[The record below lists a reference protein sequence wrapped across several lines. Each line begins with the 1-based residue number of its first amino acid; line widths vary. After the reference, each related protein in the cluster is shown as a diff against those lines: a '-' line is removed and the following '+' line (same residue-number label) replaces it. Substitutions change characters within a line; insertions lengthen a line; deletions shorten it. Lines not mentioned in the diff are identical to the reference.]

1 MSAFGR
7 CLCISLTAPLYY
19 QTIVAFLCG
28 VFEQFANRFSGV
40 FKGPQ
45 LTGAAGREFSL
56 TGRQGVSPRMSWR
69 WAVPSL
75 PGRRAGSFS
84 EDRPLGWDPVA
95 RRAIGRAMEW
105 PDSCLRRKL
114 PAHRSFALLLRPE
127 KFLGDVGAAL
137 GVLGVPVRA
146 DLLGIFRGQHGTA
159 HHDLAVQARFVQGGD
174 GLLHALEGG
183 GH

>member
-40 FKGPQ
+40 FKGGPC
-45 LTGAAGREFSL
+45 LSG
-56 TGRQGVSPRMSWR
+56 W
-69 WAVPSL
+69 W
-75 PGRRAGSFS
+75 AGSFS

-127 KFLGDVGAAL
+127 KFLGDVRAAL
-137 GVLGVPVRA
+137 GILGVPVRA